1 MKACQAPIRDA
12 GPMARQINIALL
24 VVATL
29 CIAIRFLAKWRI
41 AGSEFGWDDW
51 TIFASWLLLLPST
64 ILMQMSSFSIQ
75 TVFEYCAES

>member
-1 MKACQAPIRDA
+1 
-12 GPMARQINIALL
+12 MARQINIALL

-51 TIFASWLLLLPST
+51 TIFASWLLLIPST
-64 ILMQMSSFSIQ
+64 ILMQMSSFFLQ
-75 TVFEYCAES
+75 TVLEFATSADFP